1 VLKPGGWKRPLPR
14 CKRELY
20 LNGYEI
26 VRATALRWRMDLS
39 SRNAADEIELN
50 WSGFIIVE
58 PDAPWIE
65 CLILTV
71 SANGLCL
78 NVGAIVVPE
87 IFAVAFTP
95 CGSVRRVC
103 ARTWRRGELVR
114 ARFVTGTELRSALKA
129 NPPSAVVAS

>member
-1 VLKPGGWKRPLPR
+1 
-14 CKRELY
+14 
-20 LNGYEI
+20 
-26 VRATALRWRMDLS
+26 MDLS

-78 NVGAIVVPE
+78 DVDAIVVPE
-87 IFAVAFTP
+87 IFAVAFTS

-114 ARFVTGTELRSALKA
+114 ARFVNGTELRSALKA
-129 NPPSAVVAS
+129 NPQSAVVAS

>member
-1 VLKPGGWKRPLPR
+1 
-14 CKRELY
+14 
-20 LNGYEI
+20 
-26 VRATALRWRMDLS
+26 MDLS

-87 IFAVAFTP
+87 IFAIAF
-95 CGSVRRVC
+95 SS
-103 ARTWRRGELVR
+103 E
-114 ARFVTGTELRSALKA
+114 S
-129 NPPSAVVAS
+129 